1 MLKHLVTVGKKYS
14 LLKEINLQQTQGWT
28 TICHDPFRGEE
39 RKTEQKICCEIKPE
53 INNNSWLNPDL
64 IIEDLVYEGED
75 FKGSQ

>member
-39 RKTEQKICCEIKPE
+39 RKTEQKICCENAQRG
-53 INNNSWLNPDL
+53 INT
-64 IIEDLVYEGED
+64 
-75 FKGSQ
+75 